1 MGEEGGAEER
11 GRTGGE
17 GGGAAGGRGR
27 RGEKDRA
34 CGKVK
39 AGSQSGAEPGEGAQD
54 YALFFSPLTFH
65 SCRHWE
71 DFLCYRLP
79 IQTCQGSFNAT
90 EHVRTLQNKTS
101 NFNQPPRSNSNLTM
115 RSGPIGLPKST
126 LQIGVSCS
134 RPALLP
140 RLGCQ

>member
-27 RGEKDRA
+27 RGEKDGA

-54 YALFFSPLTFH
+54 YALFFSPLLSIPACTGKT
-65 SCRHWE
+65 SYVT
-71 DFLCYRLP
+71 DFLYKP
-79 IQTCQGSFNAT
+79 
-90 EHVRTLQNKTS
+90 VREVSMQQNT
-101 NFNQPPRSNSNLTM
+101 
-115 RSGPIGLPKST
+115 SGPYRINFEL
-126 LQIGVSCS
+126 
-134 RPALLP
+134 
-140 RLGCQ
+140 